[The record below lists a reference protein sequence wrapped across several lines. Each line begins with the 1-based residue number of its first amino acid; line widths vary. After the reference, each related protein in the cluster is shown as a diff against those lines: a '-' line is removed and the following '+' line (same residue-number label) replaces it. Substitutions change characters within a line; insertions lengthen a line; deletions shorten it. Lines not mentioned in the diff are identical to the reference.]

1 MTAIGNF
8 RETIAA
14 VATAVAPGSIGIVRV
29 SGPLCLQIADQLAG
43 LKPRPRHAHLADF
56 RDAHGA
62 VLDSGLLLFFP
73 GPASYTGEDVLE
85 LQGHGGAVVPHMVL
99 QRVLELGARPARPG
113 EFTERAFLNEK
124 LDLAQAEAVAD
135 LISSRSEAAAR
146 GALNSLQGAFSS
158 TVNQLAAQIQQVR
171 ILSEAHIDFPDEEL
185 DVDWGDQLA
194 NSIGEVQAQVERVL
208 RSAAQGR
215 NLAEGASVLLVGPP
229 NAGKSSLL
237 NALSGIDAA
246 IVTEEPGT
254 TRDVL
259 RESVVVDGVPV
270 LLMDTAGLRETSN
283 RVEQEGVRR
292 TLDLVQRADQVFL
305 IVDAVAGSTA
315 EIVELLARI
324 RSEVPADRI
333 TLVCN
338 KTDLIQPA
346 TANTVAPDWSGA
358 RLAVSALTG
367 EGLDSLREHIR
378 RQVAG
383 TPVAESV
390 FTARGRHVEAL
401 RQAEQ
406 RIARALQAAT
416 AGAGLELVAEELR
429 LAQESLGQITGA
441 VTSDELLGEIFSG
454 FCIGK

>member
-378 RQVAG
+378 RRVAG